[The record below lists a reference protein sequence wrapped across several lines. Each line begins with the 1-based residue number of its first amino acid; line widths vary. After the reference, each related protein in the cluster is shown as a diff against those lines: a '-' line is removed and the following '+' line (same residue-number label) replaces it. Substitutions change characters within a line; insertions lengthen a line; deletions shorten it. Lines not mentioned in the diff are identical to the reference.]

1 MEELDLEEEVTLDV
15 VIRLLVVVVSG
26 WVVAE
31 VVT

>member
-1 MEELDLEEEVTLDV
+1 MEELDLEEEATLDV
-15 VIRLLVVVVSG
+15 VIRLLDVVVSG

>member
-1 MEELDLEEEVTLDV
+1 MEELDLEEDVTLDV